1 MTIVKQI
8 KKKLYQY
15 SDDDIISFKE
25 LRLQLD
31 NTIKVDSFRRA
42 LHRLHKQG
50 VITINNRGSF
60 VKAKEFKVYLFVYG
74 SLKKGFENNDMLSQA
89 NYISKAKTVNKF
101 AMYKEIDKEYPYII
115 KDASLGQNI
124 DGELYE
130 ITRKDV
136 LEQIDTFEGAPD
148 YFKQTSIMIIT
159 RRQKLK
165 AKTYVLATPRVP
177 LHAKPLKIWKK
188 HPIKLNID
196 FDAYYKSILN

>member
-1 MTIVKQI
+1 MTIAKQI

-15 SDDDIISFKE
+15 SNDDIISFKE

-31 NTIKVDSFRRA
+31 NAIKVDSFGKA

-50 VITINNRGSF
+50 VITINDRGSF
-60 VKAKEFKVYLFVYG
+60 VKEKEFKVYLFVYG
-74 SLKKGFENNDMLSQA
+74 TLKKGFQNNDMLSQA

-115 KDASLGQNI
+115 KDASLGKNI

-130 ITRKDV
+130 ITRKDL
-136 LEQIDTFEGAPD
+136 LEKIDTFEGAPD
-148 YFKQTSIMIIT
+148 YFKQTSIMITT
-159 RRQKLK
+159 RRQKFK
-165 AKTYVLATPRVP
+165 AKTYVLSSPRVP
-177 LHAKPLKIWKK
+177 INTKPLKTWKK
-188 HPIKLNID
+188 HNIKLNID